1 MAPEQIFLNEKVI
14 YGPWKVK
21 VITNGPWIKSLVKLQ
36 DWSLYFGK
44 LAKMV
49 PGVSK
54 VEKSTMVL
62 VLFIIG
68 NLHPWNNFGR
78 LTRPALELSD
88 FTTLVLVI
96 NYKPNGPLL

>member
-68 NLHPWNNFGR
+68 NLHPWNNFGKF
-78 LTRPALELSD
+78 A
-88 FTTLVLVI
+88 
-96 NYKPNGPLL
+96 